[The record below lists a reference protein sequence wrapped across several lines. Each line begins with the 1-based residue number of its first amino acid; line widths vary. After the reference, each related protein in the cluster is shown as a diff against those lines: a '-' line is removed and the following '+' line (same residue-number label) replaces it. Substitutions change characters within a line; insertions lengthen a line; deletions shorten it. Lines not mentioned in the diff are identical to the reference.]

1 MYIKEMII
9 RFISFRILILDKSNS
24 LSFKDINVNSLSNK
38 NASYLYR
45 KYKQNCLKIEQ
56 TPKGKL
62 LVTFHH
68 DTILEFQNN
77 GKKGKLVL
85 QFFI

>member
-1 MYIKEMII
+1 MFIKKMII
-9 RFISFRILILDKSNS
+9 RFILILDKSNS

-38 NASYLYR
+38 NASYLCR